1 MPVFINNIQEKVQV
15 TNQMEELI
23 KQAVAVALKLEEF
36 EEDAEV
42 SISLVDN
49 DYIQELN
56 REYRQKDCPT
66 DVLSFPLLDDEE
78 DFPEVSFDVEDEE
91 EIDDQSEEDEEIEEE
106 DVIEEELL
114 LGDII
119 ISLERAVAQAGDY
132 GHSVEREVAFLTVHG
147 MLHLLGH
154 DHYDEEETKL
164 MRDKEKEAM
173 EIMGTSR

>member
-1 MPVFINNIQEKVQV
+1 
-15 TNQMEELI
+15 MEELI
-23 KQAVAVALKLEEF
+23 KLAVAVVLKLEEF

-56 REYRQKDCPT
+56 RNYRQKDCPT
-66 DVLSFPLLDDEE
+66 DVLSFPLLDDED
-78 DFPEVSFDVEDEE
+78 DFPEVSFHEEDEE
-91 EIDDQSEEDEEIEEE
+91 EIDDQSEEEIEEDEVEEIE
-106 DVIEEELL
+106 IEEELL

-164 MRDKEKEAM
+164 MRDQEKEAM
-173 EIMGTSR
+173 EIMGTTR

>member
-78 DFPEVSFDVEDEE
+78 DFPEVIFDEEDEE
-91 EIDDQSEEDEEIEEE
+91 EIDDQSEEDDEIEEDE
-106 DVIEEELL
+106 VIEEELL

-119 ISLERAVAQAGDY
+119 ISIERAVAQAGDY